1 MIETRAR
8 VVRDAHGQLRMH
20 GETPAACGAC
30 QVRGGCAGNDDALDI
45 APDAGLCDGQSV
57 ILSVREADLLRAS
70 FYAYGVPSLSV
81 VVGAMAGSLH
91 GDFAAIGGALLGL
104 CAGLGLT
111 HLLGSRQ
118 PVLVSQH
125 LDDSPPDSGEHP

>member
-8 VVRDAHGQLRMH
+8 VVRDVHGQLRMH

-30 QVRGGCAGNDDALDI
+30 QVRGSCAGNDDALDI
-45 APDAGLCDGQSV
+45 APDDGLCDGQSV

-81 VVGAMAGSLH
+81 VVVEVEV
-91 GDFAAIGGALLGL
+91 
-104 CAGLGLT
+104 GLGLRLDGVGVVSAFASQG
-111 HLLGSRQ
+111 HALNSLDLLQAR
-118 PVLVSQH
+118 V
-125 LDDSPPDSGEHP
+125 EHRRLA